1 MVLIGL
7 VYKHFFENLE
17 TQKLPNHVIQVRKKD
32 LTNIQQISF
41 KYTFNG
47 VYLNSSS
54 IDLTKLEKLSKLI
67 FLFAIFDYNDNI
79 DVFLSKI

>member
-7 VYKHFFENLE
+7 VYQHFFENLE
-17 TQKLPNHVIQVRKKD
+17 TQKLPNNVIQVRKKD

-41 KYTFNG
+41 KYSLNG

-54 IDLTKLEKLSKLI
+54 IDLAKLEKLC
-67 FLFAIFDYNDNI
+67 
-79 DVFLSKI
+79 KISILYL